1 MEDQV
6 FLEISSMKGVM
17 RFGKKRKLSLRY
29 IGPFEVVS
37 CVGNV
42 AYRMALIE
50 WRYQLG
56 KVLWRNHSIEEAKCE
71 VEVEMKEKCPYLFKD
86 QGEF

>member
-1 MEDQV
+1 M
-6 FLEISSMKGVM
+6 L
-17 RFGKKRKLSLRY
+17 
-29 IGPFEVVS
+29 
-37 CVGNV
+37 
-42 AYRMALIE
+42 LIE

>member
-42 AYRMALIE
+42 AYRMALPARE
-50 WRYQLG
+50 S
-56 KVLWRNHSIEEAKCE
+56 VVEESFDRRSQ
-71 VEVEMKEKCPYLFKD
+71 M
-86 QGEF
+86 